1 MLDVCLISFDAQ
13 IVRLIHTLYYTECH
27 ILLINLYSHEEAH
40 ERAEKGL
47 MKEKKFQCDQCGKQL
62 ESKFRLREHVALT
75 HEKRSMDIKC
85 TECELV
91 FVHKRQMVHHRNLV
105 HFPDRCVS

>member
-1 MLDVCLISFDAQ
+1 MDSIEEGATV
-13 IVRLIHTLYYTECH
+13 
-27 ILLINLYSHEEAH
+27 LINPFCSHEEAH

-47 MKEKKFQCDQCGKQL
+47 QKEKKFQCDQCGKQL

-75 HEKRSMDIKC
+75 HEKKSMDIKC

-105 HFPDRCVS
+105 HFPDRSEEYFFCL